1 MLLLTLEGVV
11 VFLVMLGPFASL
23 KGYGQS
29 HEPIQAQAP
38 SMVVSARPGE
48 MTRIDGDVWLKRFGE
63 SDLQPL
69 RVGKTLSSGD
79 VVLTGAEGRAEWS
92 LNPGHPGSYL
102 QVAPHSRVSVYK
114 DETDQMHFDI
124 FQGEVFVIVG
134 VFDRGE
140 VLELDTPY
148 ALLTVTSR
156 GSYRV
161 RVSPNNDT
169 EADVAQGELQFLDSK
184 GQTGR
189 VTKRKHVLF
198 FGKKE

>member
-1 MLLLTLEGVV
+1 MLSLTIEGVFV
-11 VFLVMLGPFASL
+11 LLVMLGPLASL
-23 KGYGQS
+23 GSHGQN
-29 HEPIQAQAP
+29 HEPTQSQAS

-48 MTRIDGDVWLKRFGE
+48 MTRVDGDVWLKRPGE
-63 SDLQPL
+63 SALQPL
-69 RVGKTLSSGD
+69 QIGKTLSSGD

-102 QVAPHSRVSVYK
+102 QVAPHSQVSVYK
-114 DETDQMHFDI
+114 DDTDQMHFDI

-156 GSYRV
+156 GNYRI

-169 EADVAQGELQFLDSK
+169 EADVAQGELKFLDSK

-198 FGKKE
+198 SQ